1 MNNNVRKNS
10 LKAWFLAARPKTLSG
25 ALLPVAVATAL
36 AYYDGVMQVRAA
48 VLCAMFA
55 GLMQIAANFINDL
68 FDFLK
73 GTDGS
78 ERLGPERACAQGW
91 ISPRAMRV
99 GIGAVLAVAG
109 VVGLRLLAF
118 GGWELV
124 AVGLACMVFAFL
136 YTTML
141 SYCGLG
147 DVLVVVFFGFVPVL
161 GTYYVQ
167 AGYLAVAAWLLG
179 LAVGL
184 VTDTLL
190 VLNNFRD
197 RDTDAAVGKRTL
209 VVVVGERWG
218 ADLYFYV
225 GLVGCLVAAGTGL
238 FSNRWLCLIPLLY
251 LYPHW
256 HTWRTMVA
264 VGRGRELN
272 RVLGLTSRNMLIFG
286 LLTVLALCLPR

>member
-91 ISPRAMRV
+91 ISPYAMRI
-99 GIGAVLAVAG
+99 GIGLTLAVAG
-109 VVGLRLLAF
+109 VVGLGLLAY
-118 GGWELV
+118 GGYVLLL
-124 AVGLACMVFAFL
+124 VGLACMVFAFL

-141 SYCGLG
+141 SYCGMG
-147 DVLVVVFFGFVPVL
+147 DLLVLVFFGLVPVVA
-161 GTYYVQ
+161 TYYVQ
-167 AGYLAVAAWLLG
+167 AQQVTPVAWMLG
-179 LAVGL
+179 TAVGL

-197 RDTDAAVGKRTL
+197 RDTDRRAGKRTL
-209 VVVVGERWG
+209 VVAFGDKFGEYLYLLTGVG
-218 ADLYFYV
+218 
-225 GLVGCLVAAGTGL
+225 GCAMAVASGL
-238 FSNRWLCLIPLLY
+238 FGCKWLFLFPLCY
-251 LYPHW
+251 LLPHLVVW
-256 HTWRTMVA
+256 KKMCTIS
-264 VGRGRELN
+264 RGRELN
-272 RVLGLTSRNMLIFG
+272 KVLGLTSRNMLLFG
-286 LLTVLALCLPR
+286 LLTALALCLPR